1 MKNGDEVPWET
12 LYDVYTKSL
21 EMIYDVYPGNINWSL
36 TDDEV
41 KCLQQGV
48 NKLNCILEKSL

>member
-1 MKNGDEVPWET
+1 MRTGDEVPLET
-12 LYDVYTKSL
+12 LYSVYTKSL

-41 KCLQQGV
+41 KCLQQV
-48 NKLNCILEKSL
+48 CKKLTTRKE